1 MSSTP
6 DLAVVYEHP
15 EWFKPLFAALDRRG
29 VRYVPVRIDEHH
41 FAIDAAPPPAPVI
54 FSRLAMSSFLRQ
66 GEHALFYTQA
76 LYDHWQRRGA
86 TIING
91 NAALAIDTSKARQLS
106 LIRGLGYGIP
116 ETRVVH
122 RHADVLAAAEGL
134 RWPLVVKANI
144 GGSGAGVARYD
155 TPEQLQ
161 TALELGSVPMGLDH
175 VALVQEYV
183 PSEGQRILRVETL
196 NGRYLYAIALD
207 SDGATFDLCPA
218 DACMVD
224 KPTVTITRYEPDA
237 ATIAEAEA
245 IAQAAGLDIGGIEVL
260 VDRRDGVRR
269 WYDINALSNF
279 VAKPLDVLGY
289 DPHDAL
295 VNYLVGRI
303 EQHRSRR

>member
-1 MSSTP
+1 MSA

-29 VRYVPVRIDEHH
+29 VSYVSVRIDTHH
-41 FAIDAAPPPAPVI
+41 FALDATPPPAPVI

-76 LYDHWQRRGA
+76 LYDHWQRLGA

-106 LIRGLGYGIP
+106 LIRSLGIGIP

-122 RHADVLAAAEGL
+122 RHADMLAAAEGL

-155 TPEQLQ
+155 TPEQLH
-161 TALELGSVPMGLDH
+161 TALELGNVPMGLDH

-183 PSEGQRILRVETL
+183 PSEGQRIIRVETL

-224 KPTVTITRYEPDA
+224 KPTVTITRYEPNA
-237 ATIAEAEA
+237 ATIAEAES
-245 IAQAAGLDIGGIEVL
+245 IAQAAGLDVGGIEYL
-260 VDRRDGVRR
+260 VDVRDGVRR

-279 VAKPLDVLGY
+279 VAKPLEVLGY
-289 DPHDAL
+289 DPHGQL
-295 VNYLVGRI
+295 VDYLVERI
-303 EQHRSRR
+303 KQHKDTA

>member
-1 MSSTP
+1 MTSGP
-6 DLAVVYEHP
+6 DLAVVYEPP

-29 VRYVPVRIDEHH
+29 VHYLPVRIDTHH
-41 FAIDAAPPPAPVI
+41 FALDAAPPPAPLI

-76 LYDHWQRRGA
+76 LYDHWQRLGA
-86 TIING
+86 EIING

-106 LIRGLGYGIP
+106 LIRSLGYGIP

-122 RHADVLAAAEGL
+122 RHADVLAAADGL

-155 TPEQLQ
+155 TPEQLRA
-161 TALELGSVPMGLDH
+161 ALEFGSVPMGLDQ

-183 PSEGQRILRVETL
+183 PSDGQRIIRVETL

-224 KPTVTITRYEPDA
+224 KPTVTITRFEPDA
-237 ATIAEAEA
+237 ATIAEAEH
-245 IAQAAGLDIGGIEVL
+245 IARAAGLDIGGIEYL

-279 VAKPLDVLGY
+279 VAKPLDVLGH
-289 DPHDAL
+289 DPHDLL
-295 VNYLVGRI
+295 VDHLVDRI
-303 EQHRSRR
+303 QSRKKA